1 MKKLLM
7 ALGALALCSTFASAD
22 IPDPSQCIVVPADN
36 LGPAPGGMIVAP
48 LNPSVLAA
56 TVNTIT
62 VKNSLGDVIVGANV
76 VVLLG
81 AANPAC
87 TAAVL
92 TGTTNGSGVTTITL
106 GAGGCS
112 HQVPGSG
119 VIKANGVTIR
129 SYSNVKG
136 PDFDGAGGNKAVNLS
151 DLVDFA
157 DQFNGVSPPQCH
169 DYDNDGD
176 TDVGDLTIFGAAF
189 SGANNC
195 P

>member
-7 ALGALALCSTFASAD
+7 ALGALALCSTLAMAD
-22 IPDPSQCIVVPADN
+22 VPDPAQCLVVPGDN
-36 LGPAPGGMIVAP
+36 LGPNGGLICAP
-48 LNPSVLAA
+48 LLPSVIPA

-62 VKNSLGDVIVGANV
+62 VKNGAGNPIANANV

-87 TAAVL
+87 NAAVL
-92 TGTTNGSGVTTITL
+92 SGTTNASGVVTITI

-112 HQVPGSG
+112 HLVPGSG

-129 SYSNVKG
+129 SYGNVKG
-136 PDFDGAGGNKAVNLS
+136 PDFDGAAGNKTVNLS
-151 DLVDFA
+151 DLVEFA
-157 DQFNGVSPPQCH
+157 NQFNGIDPATCH
-169 DYDNDGD
+169 DYDNDVD
-176 TDVGDLTIFGAAF
+176 CDIADLVIFGAGF

>member
-22 IPDPSQCIVVPADN
+22 IPDPAQCTVLPADN
-36 LGPAPGGMIVAP
+36 LGPAPGGMVVAP

-62 VKNSLGDVIVGANV
+62 VKNSAGAAISGANV

-92 TGTTNGSGVTTITL
+92 TGTTNASGITTITL

-151 DLVDFA
+151 DLVEFA
-157 DQFNGVSPPQCH
+157 NQFNGISLPQCH
-169 DYDNDGD
+169 NYDNDAD
-176 TDVGDLTIFGAAF
+176 VDVGDLVIFGAGF
-189 SGANNC
+189 SGANSC

>member
-1 MKKLLM
+1 MKKLTLSM
-7 ALGALALCSTFASAD
+7 MTLALAATVASAD
-22 IPDPSQCIVVPADN
+22 IPDPSQCTVLPADN
-36 LGPAPGGMIVAP
+36 LNGLVVAP

-62 VKNSLGDVIVGANV
+62 VKNSLGNVIVGANV

-92 TGTTNGSGVTTITL
+92 TGTTNGSGITTITL

-119 VIKANGVTIR
+119 VVKANGVTIR

-136 PDFDGAGGNKAVNLS
+136 PDFDGAGGNKAVDLS
-151 DLVDFA
+151 DLVEFA
-157 DQFNGVSPPQCH
+157 NQFNGIALPACH
-169 DYDNDGD
+169 DYDNNSAVN
-176 TDVGDLTIFGAAF
+176 VGDLVIFGAGF